1 MRHLLLPTPLLRLGR
16 FQVTTNRRR
25 FTIVSMIKRF
35 RHKGLERLFTKG
47 DASGVNP
54 QFVAKLRRMLALLN
68 ESAEPGGMNLPNY
81 RLHPLKGDRK
91 GQWAVWVSG
100 NWRLIF
106 AFDGEDA
113 SDVDLDDYH

>member
-1 MRHLLLPTPLLRLGR
+1 
-16 FQVTTNRRR
+16 
-25 FTIVSMIKRF
+25 MIKRF
-35 RHKGLERLFTKG
+35 RHKGLERFFTKG
-47 DASGVNP
+47 DTSGINP
-54 QFVAKLRRMLALLN
+54 QFAAKLRRMLVLLN
-68 ESAEPGGMNLPNY
+68 ESAEPAGMNLPNF

-106 AFDGEDA
+106 TFDGDDA